1 MSIFVLSLETVLSL
15 RQAPDQ
21 FWITLPN
28 ITEKKLAYIL
38 ENSEP
43 HEILIW
49 LEVLTLALL
58 TIELG
63 IRFLVADSKRKFCTD
78 LLNIADLVSVFP
90 IWVVISLHFTHVKLP
105 KREKGI
111 VVFAYY
117 SMMCLRLFRLFRL
130 IKLVKHY
137 KTLRILMLALK
148 ASYKE
153 LLLLFVLLGF
163 GVIIYANMVFF
174 AEVEYDN
181 FMNIPQ
187 AFWWAIITM
196 TTVG

>member
-15 RQAPDQ
+15 RQAPDH
-21 FWITLPN
+21 FWRILPN
-28 ITEKKLAYIL
+28 ITEGKLAYIL

-43 HEILIW
+43 HDVLIW
-49 LEVLTLALL
+49 LEVITLALL
-58 TIELG
+58 TVELAA
-63 IRFLVADSKRKFCTD
+63 RFIVAESKRKFCMD
-78 LLNIADLVSVFP
+78 LLNIADLISVVP
-90 IWVVISLHFTHVKLP
+90 IWIVISLHFTHVQLP

-148 ASYKE
+148 ASYK
-153 LLLLFVLLGF
+153 VR
-163 GVIIYANMVFF
+163 
-174 AEVEYDN
+174 
-181 FMNIPQ
+181 
-187 AFWWAIITM
+187 
-196 TTVG
+196 